1 MIMKRILISSTDV
14 MMYLFLLPHVKFLA
28 DKNYHIDV
36 ACSSAD
42 EYKAEGYEKII
53 RDQLPEDSKYFH
65 ISSTRSPYSNGN
77 IKGYKQLRAIINEHN
92 YDLVWT
98 NEPVMGVITRL
109 AASKFRKSGLK
120 VLYLAHGYHFFKG
133 APILNWIYYPAEKF
147 CSYLT
152 DLMVMINLE
161 DFDFTK
167 RHFSSN
173 QVRHIDGIGF
183 DISKYDNVS
192 VDVTEKRKNLGVG
205 PDDVLVLSAGEL
217 MTRKNHEIMIE
228 AIALANNPKIKYV
241 ICGIGDRLE
250 FLKGLAVKLGVG
262 DKVSF
267 IGLRYDIPELLRAA
281 DIFAHPSKREGLG
294 IAPLEAMASGLPI
307 VTSNIQ
313 GIKDYSVNGLTGF
326 SHDPDDVEGFSSAIC
341 KLVDDAELRKK
352 MGKHNKQAVKKWSI
366 ENSTYQVERI
376 IHDFLDQ

>member
-1 MIMKRILISSTDV
+1 MKRILISSTDV
-14 MMYLFLLPHVKFLA
+14 MMYLFLLPHVKYLA
-28 DKNYHIDV
+28 NKNYHIDV

-53 RDQLPEDSKYFH
+53 HDQLPKNSRYFH
-65 ISSTRSPYSNGN
+65 IASARSPYSSGN
-77 IKGYKQLRAIINEHN
+77 IKGYRQLRAIINDN
-92 YDLVWT
+92 DYDLVWT

-109 AASKFRKSGLK
+109 AASKFRKNGLK

-133 APILNWIYYPAEKF
+133 APTLNWIYYPVEKF

-167 RHFSSN
+167 RHFSGN

-183 DISKYDNVS
+183 DVSKYD
-192 VDVTEKRKNLGVG
+192 DVRVEVLEKRKSLGVG
-205 PDDVLVLSAGEL
+205 SDDILVLSAGEL
-217 MTRKNHEIMIE
+217 MTRKNHEVMIE
-228 AIALANNPKIKYV
+228 AIAQINDPRIKYV

-250 FLKGLAVKLGVG
+250 FLKDLANKLGIRN
-262 DKVSF
+262 KVSF
-267 IGLRYDIPELLRAA
+267 VGLRYDIPELLKVA

-326 SHDPDDVEGFSSAIC
+326 SLDPTDIEGFSSAIC

-352 MGKHNKQAVKKWSI
+352 MGEHNIQAVRKWSI
-366 ENSTYQVERI
+366 ENSTSQVERI
-376 IHDFLDQ
+376 IHDFFEQ

>member
-1 MIMKRILISSTDV
+1 MKRILISSTDV
-14 MMYLFLLPHVKFLA
+14 MMYLFLLPHVKYLA
-28 DKNYHIDV
+28 SNNYHIDV

-42 EYKAEGYEKII
+42 EYKGEGYQKII
-53 RDQLPEDSKYFH
+53 RDQLPKNSKYFH
-65 ISSTRSPYSNGN
+65 ISSERSPYSSGN
-77 IKGYKQLRAIINEHN
+77 IKGYRQLREIIKDND

-109 AASKFRKSGLK
+109 AASKFRKNGLK

-133 APILNWIYYPAEKF
+133 APTLNWIYYPAEKF

-161 DFDFTK
+161 DFEFTK
-167 RHFSSN
+167 RHFSGN

-183 DISKYDNVS
+183 DVSKYDNVS
-192 VDVTEKRKNLGVG
+192 VDVVEKRKDLGVG
-205 PDDVLVLSAGEL
+205 SDDILVLSAGEL
-217 MTRKNHEIMIE
+217 MTRKNHEVMIE
-228 AIALANNPKIKYV
+228 AIALANDPRIKYV

-250 FLKGLAVKLGVG
+250 FLKDLTNKLGIS
-262 DKVSF
+262 DSVSF
-267 IGLRYDIPELLRAA
+267 IGLRYDIPELLKVA

-326 SHDPDDVEGFSSAIC
+326 SLDPSDSEGFSIAIC
-341 KLVDDAELRKK
+341 KLVADAGLRKK
-352 MGKHNKQAVKKWSI
+352 MGEHNMQAVRKWSI
-366 ENSTYQVERI
+366 ENSTSQVERI
-376 IHDFLDQ
+376 IHDFLG

>member
-1 MIMKRILISSTDV
+1 MKRILITSTDV
-14 MMYLFLLPHVKFLA
+14 MMYLFILPHIKFLTT
-28 DKNYHIDV
+28 KNYQIDV

-53 RDQLPEDSKYFH
+53 RDSLPENSNYFH
-65 ISSTRSPYSNGN
+65 ISSERSPYSSGN
-77 IKGYKQLRAIINEHN
+77 FKGYKELQSIIKKSD

-109 AASKFRKSGLK
+109 ASAKFRKKGLR

-133 APILNWIYYPAEKF
+133 APTLNWIYYPVEKL

-161 DFDFTK
+161 DFEFTK
-167 RHFSSN
+167 RHFPGN

-183 DISKYDNVS
+183 DLAKYDDVC
-192 VDVTEKRKNLGVG
+192 VDVVGKRKELGVG
-205 PDDVLVLSAGEL
+205 SDDILILSAGEL
-217 MTRKNHEIMIE
+217 MTRKNHEAMIE
-228 AIALANNPKIKYV
+228 AVAVANNPRIKYV
-241 ICGIGDRLE
+241 ICGIGDRLG
-250 FLKGLAVKLGVG
+250 FLEELAEKLNISSS
-262 DKVSF
+262 VSF
-267 IGLRYDIPELLRAA
+267 IGLRYDIPELLKVS

-313 GIKDYSVNGLTGF
+313 GIKDYSVNGVTGF
-326 SHDPDDVEGFSSAIC
+326 SLDPNDIEGFSSAIC
-341 KLVDDAELRKK
+341 TLVDDVELRKK
-352 MGKHNKQAVKKWSI
+352 MGEHNIQAVKKWSI
-366 ENSTYQVERI
+366 ENSTSQMERI
-376 IHDFLDQ
+376 IKDFIS

>member
-1 MIMKRILISSTDV
+1 
-14 MMYLFLLPHVKFLA
+14 MMYLFLLPHVKYLA
-28 DKNYHIDV
+28 SNNYHIDV

-42 EYKAEGYEKII
+42 EYKGEGYQKII
-53 RDQLPEDSKYFH
+53 RDQLPKNSKYFH
-65 ISSTRSPYSNGN
+65 ISSERSPYSSGN
-77 IKGYKQLRAIINEHN
+77 IKGYRQLREIIKDND

-109 AASKFRKSGLK
+109 AASKFRKNGLK

-133 APILNWIYYPAEKF
+133 APTLNWIYYPAEKF

-161 DFDFTK
+161 DFEFTK
-167 RHFSSN
+167 RHFSGN

-183 DISKYDNVS
+183 DVSKYDNVS
-192 VDVTEKRKNLGVG
+192 VDVVEKRKDLGVG
-205 PDDVLVLSAGEL
+205 SDDILVLSAGEL
-217 MTRKNHEIMIE
+217 MTRKNHEVMIE
-228 AIALANNPKIKYV
+228 AIALANDPRIKYV

-250 FLKGLAVKLGVG
+250 FLKDLTNKLGIS
-262 DKVSF
+262 DSVSF
-267 IGLRYDIPELLRAA
+267 IGLRYDIPELLKVA

-326 SHDPDDVEGFSSAIC
+326 SLDPSDSEGFSIAIC
-341 KLVDDAELRKK
+341 KLVADAGLRKK
-352 MGKHNKQAVKKWSI
+352 MGEHNMQAVRKWSI
-366 ENSTYQVERI
+366 ENSTSQVERI
-376 IHDFLDQ
+376 IHDFLG

>member
-1 MIMKRILISSTDV
+1 MKRILISSTDV
-14 MMYLFLLPHVKFLA
+14 MMYLFLLPHVKYLTNN
-28 DKNYHIDV
+28 NYHIDV

-42 EYKAEGYEKII
+42 EYKSEGYEKII
-53 RDQLPEDSKYFH
+53 CDQLPENSRYFH
-65 ISSTRSPYSNGN
+65 ISSARSPYSRGN
-77 IKGYKQLRAIINEHN
+77 IEGFRQLRSIIEDND

-109 AASKFRKSGLK
+109 AASKFRKNGLK

-133 APILNWIYYPAEKF
+133 APTLNWIYYPAEKF

-167 RHFSSN
+167 RHFPGN
-173 QVRHIDGIGF
+173 QVCHIDGIGF
-183 DISKYDNVS
+183 DFDKYHDVR
-192 VDVTEKRKNLGVG
+192 VDVVEKRKELGVG
-205 PDDVLVLSAGEL
+205 SDEILVLSAGEL
-217 MTRKNHEIMIE
+217 MTRKNHEVMIE
-228 AIALANNPKIKYV
+228 AIALANDPRIKYV

-250 FLKGLAVKLGVG
+250 FLENLAKKLGIS
-262 DKVSF
+262 DSVSF
-267 IGLRYDIPELLRAA
+267 IGLRYDIPELLKAA

-326 SHDPDDVEGFSSAIC
+326 ALDPSDIDGFSSAIC
-341 KLVDDAELRKK
+341 TLVGDVGLRKQ
-352 MGKHNKQAVKKWSI
+352 MGDYNTQAVRKWSI
-366 ENSTYQVERI
+366 ENSTSQVGTI
-376 IHDFLDQ
+376 IQDFIG

>member
-1 MIMKRILISSTDV
+1 MKRILISSTDV
-14 MMYLFLLPHVKFLA
+14 MMYLFLMPHIKYLTNE
-28 DKNYHIDV
+28 NYHIDV

-42 EYKAEGYEKII
+42 EYKSEGYEKII
-53 RDQLPEDSKYFH
+53 RDQLPVNSRYFA
-65 ISSTRSPYSNGN
+65 ISSVRSPYSVSNV
-77 IKGYKQLRAIINEHN
+77 KGFRQLRAIIEDND

-109 AASKFRKSGLK
+109 AASKFRKNGLK

-133 APILNWIYYPAEKF
+133 APALNWIYYPVEKF

-161 DFDFTK
+161 DFEFSK
-167 RHFSSN
+167 RHFSGN

-183 DISKYDNVS
+183 DVAKYGDVC
-192 VDVTEKRKNLGVG
+192 VDVVEKRKELGVG
-205 PDDVLVLSAGEL
+205 SDEILVLSVGEL
-217 MTRKNHEIMIE
+217 MTRKNHEVIIE
-228 AIALANNPKIKYV
+228 AIARANNLRIKYV

-250 FLKGLAVKLGVG
+250 FLVNLAKKLGIS
-262 DKVSF
+262 DRVSF
-267 IGLRYDIPELLRAA
+267 IGLRYDIPEVLKAA

-326 SHDPDDVEGFSSAIC
+326 VLAPSDIDGFSSAIC
-341 KLVDDAELRKK
+341 ALVGDAGLRKQ
-352 MGKHNKQAVKKWSI
+352 MGEHNTQVVTKWSI
-366 ENSTYQVERI
+366 ENSTAQVGRI
-376 IHDFLDQ
+376 IQGLVR

>member
-1 MIMKRILISSTDV
+1 MKRILISSTDV
-14 MMYLFLLPHVKFLA
+14 MMYLFLLPHVKYLA
-28 DKNYHIDV
+28 SNNYHIDV

-42 EYKAEGYEKII
+42 EYKGEGYQKII
-53 RDQLPEDSKYFH
+53 RDQLPKNSKYFH
-65 ISSTRSPYSNGN
+65 ISSERSPYSSGN
-77 IKGYKQLRAIINEHN
+77 IKGYRQLREIIKDND

-109 AASKFRKSGLK
+109 AASKFRKNGLK

-133 APILNWIYYPAEKF
+133 APTLNWIYYPVEKF

-161 DFDFTK
+161 DFEFTK
-167 RHFSSN
+167 RHFSGN

-183 DISKYDNVS
+183 DVSKYDNVS
-192 VDVTEKRKNLGVG
+192 VDVVEKRKDLGVG
-205 PDDVLVLSAGEL
+205 SDDILVLSAGEL
-217 MTRKNHEIMIE
+217 MTRKNHEVMIE
-228 AIALANNPKIKYV
+228 AIALANDPRIKYV

-250 FLKGLAVKLGVG
+250 FLKDLTIKLGIR
-262 DKVSF
+262 DSVSF
-267 IGLRYDIPELLRAA
+267 IGLRYDIPELLKVA

-326 SHDPDDVEGFSSAIC
+326 SLDPSDSEGFSTAIC
-341 KLVDDAELRKK
+341 KLVADAELRKK
-352 MGKHNKQAVKKWSI
+352 MGEHNMQAVRKWSI
-366 ENSTYQVERI
+366 ENSTSQVERI
-376 IHDFLDQ
+376 IHDFLG